1 MSRFDCVRRSTPAV
15 ADGGTAG
22 TSLIAVETMKPA
34 DTPPAARPRPQA
46 AFLAHLLAVAQRAP
60 QTQDKRRAAPQDA
73 VSRYAAAS
81 SPAPMRPGRAL
92 KRAV

>member
-1 MSRFDCVRRSTPAV
+1 MSRFDSVRRSAPAV
-15 ADGGTAG
+15 ADNGTAG
-22 TSLIAVETMKPA
+22 TSLIAQEAAQPGGSVS
-34 DTPPAARPRPQA
+34 AARPRPQA

-73 VSRYAAAS
+73 VGRYAAAGR
-81 SPAPMRPGRAL
+81 PAPMRPGRAL

>member
-1 MSRFDCVRRSTPAV
+1 LPRFDCVRRSAQAV
-15 ADGGTAG
+15 ADGCTAG
-22 TSLIAVETMKPA
+22 TSLIRVETT
-34 DTPPAARPRPQA
+34 DTAHITHIARPRPQA

-73 VSRYAAAS
+73 IGRYAAAGR
-81 SPAPMRPGRAL
+81 PAPVRPGRSL